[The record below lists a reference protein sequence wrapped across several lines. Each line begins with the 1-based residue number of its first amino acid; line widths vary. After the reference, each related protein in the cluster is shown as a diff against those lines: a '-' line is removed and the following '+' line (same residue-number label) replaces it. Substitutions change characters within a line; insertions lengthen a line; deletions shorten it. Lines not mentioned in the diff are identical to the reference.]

1 MITVLKFF
9 TCTTYHQNSAK
20 FYSLQPILPH
30 FHFIFLLGTIARD
43 VLRKMFIRSRLA
55 NSLGLPSTQ
64 HFFNVLFS
72 LKHFISVNWECI
84 MRKHL
89 LNVGNQAML
98 ELLKLWLAV
107 PQPYDRIRTNIKC
120 KM

>member
-9 TCTTYHQNSAK
+9 TCTTYLQNSAK
-20 FYSLQPILPH
+20 FYNLQPILPH
-30 FHFIFLLGTIARD
+30 FHFIFLLATIAGD

-72 LKHFISVNWECI
+72 LKDFVSVNWECI
-84 MRKHL
+84 MREAFTECEKS
-89 LNVGNQAML
+89 GNARAL
-98 ELLKLWLAV
+98 EIVAGEQSHNLM
-107 PQPYDRIRTNIKC
+107 TG
-120 KM
+120 